1 MFFYHH
7 QGFCRGENYK
17 HISERIPF
25 RMYVHKNSINF
36 SQVNSLFIN
45 SRFQVYCES
54 EAETVSR
61 PAPGF
66 QIFAD
71 STPPGNQEVKPTSA
85 PVVGGGGGGFA
96 IFTDENLPEKNAA
109 DVMSTAADKSSPA
122 ASVAGRVAAGGGGA
136 FSVFSDDSQSAFRP
150 PPSAAGVSSLSKPQ
164 ASSAFSVFSDEN
176 QPPPPPT
183 QAVRASAFTVY
194 NHSSEN
200 QQPVIDKVSHS
211 GHHMEIVKRNFA
223 SLTGNK
229 SNVLQ

>member
-1 MFFYHH
+1 
-7 QGFCRGENYK
+7 
-17 HISERIPF
+17 
-25 RMYVHKNSINF
+25 MYVHKNSINF

-45 SRFQVYCES
+45 SRFQVYCEP

-61 PAPGF
+61 PASGF
-66 QIFAD
+66 QIFTD
-71 STPPGNQEVKPTSA
+71 STPLVNQEVKPTSD
-85 PVVGGGGGGFA
+85 PLVGGGGFA
-96 IFTDENLPEKNAA
+96 IFTDKNLPEKNTA
-109 DVMSTAADKSSPA
+109 DVMSTAATDKSSPA
-122 ASVAGRVAAGGGGA
+122 AAVAGVVAAGGGGA

-150 PPSAAGVSSLSKPQ
+150 PPSATGVNSLSKPQ

-183 QAVRASAFTVY
+183 QAVRASAFSVY

-211 GHHMEIVKRNFA
+211 GHRMEIVKRNFA

-229 SNVLQ
+229 CNVLQ

>member
-1 MFFYHH
+1 
-7 QGFCRGENYK
+7 
-17 HISERIPF
+17 
-25 RMYVHKNSINF
+25 MYAHKTSINF
-36 SQVNSLFIN
+36 SKVNFLVVY
-45 SRFQVYCES
+45 SRFQVYCEP

-66 QIFAD
+66 QIFTD

-96 IFTDENLPEKNAA
+96 IFTDKNLPEKNAA
-109 DVMSTAADKSSPA
+109 DVTSTAATDKSSPT
-122 ASVAGRVAAGGGGA
+122 ASAGPADDAVGGGA

-150 PPSAAGVSSLSKPQ
+150 PPSAAGVSNLSKPQ
-164 ASSAFSVFSDEN
+164 ASSAFSVFTDEN
-176 QPPPPPT
+176 QAPPPPT

-194 NHSSEN
+194 NHGTEN

-229 SNVLQ
+229 CNVLQ

>member
-1 MFFYHH
+1 
-7 QGFCRGENYK
+7 
-17 HISERIPF
+17 
-25 RMYVHKNSINF
+25 MYVHKNSINF
-36 SQVNSLFIN
+36 SKVNSLFVN

-66 QIFAD
+66 QIFTD

-85 PVVGGGGGGFA
+85 PVVGGGGGFA
-96 IFTDENLPEKNAA
+96 IFTDENLPEKNA
-109 DVMSTAADKSSPA
+109 DVMSTAVADKSSPA
-122 ASVAGRVAAGGGGA
+122 AAVAGVVAAGGGGT

-150 PPSAAGVSSLSKPQ
+150 PPSAVGVKSLSKPQ

-194 NHSSEN
+194 NHGTEN
-200 QQPVIDKVSHS
+200 QQPDIDKVSHS
-211 GHHMEIVKRNFA
+211 GHHMEIVKRSFA
-223 SLTGNK
+223 
-229 SNVLQ
+229 

>member
-1 MFFYHH
+1 
-7 QGFCRGENYK
+7 
-17 HISERIPF
+17 
-25 RMYVHKNSINF
+25 MYVHKNSTNF
-36 SQVNSLFIN
+36 SKVNSLFLN
-45 SRFQVYCES
+45 SRFQVYCEP

-66 QIFAD
+66 QIFTD

-85 PVVGGGGGGFA
+85 PVVGGGGGFA
-96 IFTDENLPEKNAA
+96 IFTDKNAPEKNAA
-109 DVMSTAADKSSPA
+109 DVMTAAADKSSPA
-122 ASVAGRVAAGGGGA
+122 AVVGGVAAGGGGA

-150 PPSAAGVSSLSKPQ
+150 PPSATGVSSLSKPQ
-164 ASSAFSVFSDEN
+164 ATSAFSVFSDEN

-194 NHSSEN
+194 SHDTEN

-223 SLTGNK
+223 SLTGYK
-229 SNVLQ
+229 CNVLQ